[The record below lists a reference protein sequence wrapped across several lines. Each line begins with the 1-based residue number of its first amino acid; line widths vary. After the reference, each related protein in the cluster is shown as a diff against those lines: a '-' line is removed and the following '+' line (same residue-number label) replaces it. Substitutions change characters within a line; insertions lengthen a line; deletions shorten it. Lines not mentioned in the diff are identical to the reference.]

1 MKLSPAHINLVLS
14 HVSTGGSPLID
25 FFYNSLIFLKL
36 KRVAQDVFKPNLLLK
51 GDSRPWI

>member
-14 HVSTGGSPLID
+14 HVSAGGSPLID